1 MVRATG
7 FAASISTILSPPTH
21 FANSPMCAN
30 PLDLTCLEDRI
41 LFDVAPL
48 DVAGVD
54 LGNVDL
60 IFPADNSFD
69 YDWANPVV
77 EPTDISS
84 FTVPQANAIVRES
97 DLDPSFH
104 SELDSISSFDVVR
117 ENKELIVVDRSVADF
132 NSLIDQAIA
141 EKDPGRFEVL
151 LVDSEESALAQMNA
165 RFALSQYSAI
175 HIISHGADGQIQ
187 LGAETWDS
195 EFLADHRSEFSQ
207 WRLSLTTDADLLIY
221 GCNVAE
227 SARGQSFVEEF
238 AATTGTD
245 IAASSDLTGSTTF
258 GGDWQLEVEVGE
270 VDTDWL
276 FAFAPVWESNLSNQ
290 APIAIAD
297 VFLVDEDTNFLIT
310 TADLIGND
318 FDPDGDPISL
328 DTAGFS
334 DPSHGDLIDNGDGT
348 FTYIPA
354 ENFDGTDSFQYVI
367 EDSNDLAATGSVTIQ
382 INPEND
388 APIAEGERINVL
400 NSGPTVIPHG
410 QVLANDFDPDGDP
423 LSIQIVRQPK
433 NGELII
439 VDGELVYIPNP
450 GFEGTDRVKYRVSD
464 GDETSNKVTLKIK
477 VTLPPQPL
485 PESSGEEPTENE
497 QPEDELPADDESNES
512 KQELSLF
519 GIGSMNQELSSD
531 DEKSHGSEQIL
542 GAADDSE
549 GWGPGDGEQDL
560 GIYEFSTLSIESELR
575 FSEPDVQVRTRPT
588 LVTMQVH
595 AGADANLNDNA
606 DKVGFA
612 AFSQELDNFDRNV
625 RISGTVDQVTF
636 ATLSSI
642 TSVLTVGYVLW
653 MVRGGML
660 MASFVSSIPAWQSV
674 DPLNI
679 VEFDALDSVD
689 VDDESLES
697 IVNQFSN
704 HQAQV
709 GAGLNSAT

>member
-7 FAASISTILSPPTH
+7 FAASIDTPLSPPTH

-48 DVAGVD
+48 DVPGVD
-54 LGNVDL
+54 LGNADL
-60 IFPADNSFD
+60 IFPADSSFD
-69 YDWANPVV
+69 YDWANPDV

-84 FTVPQANAIVRES
+84 YTVPQPNAIVRES

-104 SELDSISSFDVVR
+104 SEQDSILFLDVVR

-151 LVDSEESALAQMNA
+151 LVDSEESALAQLNA

-227 SARGQSFVEEF
+227 SALGQSFVEEF

-245 IAASSDLTGSTTF
+245 IAASTDLTGSTTF

-388 APIAEGERINVL
+388 APVAKGEQITVL
-400 NSGPTVIPHG
+400 NSGPTVIPRG

-485 PESSGEEPTENE
+485 PESSGEEPTDNE

-549 GWGPGDGEQDL
+549 GWGQGDGEQDL
-560 GIYEFSTLSIESELR
+560 GIYEFSTLSIETELR

-588 LVTMQVH
+588 LVTMNVH
-595 AGADANLNDNA
+595 AGADANLSGHA
-606 DKVGFA
+606 DKAGFA

-704 HQAQV
+704 HQSQV